1 MNAYRFSI
9 SWSRVLPDG
18 LVSNVNAEGV
28 QYYNNLINGLIDAG
42 IKPMVTMY
50 HWDLPSNLETKF
62 GGWLNESMTDYFK
75 DYADFLYNNFGDRV
89 IFRSLILF
97 YELFFENYQMM
108 MFIFLGGRGIIC
120 LLQLSPTIGPLHCQ
134 LPHLYNFICK

>member
-50 HWDLPSNLETKF
+50 HWDLPSNLETKY

-75 DYADFLYNNFGDRV
+75 DYADFLYSNFGDRV

-97 YELFFENYQMM
+97 SEYC
-108 MFIFLGGRGIIC
+108 FLII
-120 LLQLSPTIGPLHCQ
+120 
-134 LPHLYNFICK
+134 K

>member
-1 MNAYRFSI
+1 MYLWFQVNAYRFSI

-50 HWDLPSNLETKF
+50 HWDLPSNLETKY

-75 DYADFLYNNFGDRV
+75 DYADFLYNKFGDRV
-89 IFRSLILF
+89 KFRSLIFF
-97 YELFFENYQMM
+97 YEFFVENYQIKMIWSR
-108 MFIFLGGRGIIC
+108 IFFFL
-120 LLQLSPTIGPLHCQ
+120 
-134 LPHLYNFICK
+134 